1 MIRTP
6 ISAVHSGDLTL
17 KTKCQSKMPIR
28 SKTRRGELGPEWD
41 FPLWFAT
48 QGSLEGILL
57 VSPRIRERFA
67 NIQELQSTE
76 IALLRFS
83 SFTDSFS
90 SASAPV
96 QSSQGVRSLSYLK
109 RGIERCHLGV
119 TKRHRERVME
129 FGWHPI
135 S

>member
-1 MIRTP
+1 M
-6 ISAVHSGDLTL
+6 
-17 KTKCQSKMPIR
+17 KTKCHSKMPVR
-28 SKTRRGELGPEWD
+28 PQTRRGELGPEWD
-41 FPLWFAT
+41 FSLWFAT
-48 QGSLEGILL
+48 QGSLESILL

-109 RGIERCHLGV
+109 RGIERCYLGL
-119 TKRHRERVME
+119 TKRHRERVLE
-129 FGWHPI
+129 LCWHTI

>member
-1 MIRTP
+1 M
-6 ISAVHSGDLTL
+6 
-17 KTKCQSKMPIR
+17 KTKCHSKMPVR
-28 SKTRRGELGPEWD
+28 LAPEWD
-41 FPLWFAT
+41 FSLWFAT
-48 QGSLEGILL
+48 QGSLEGAQF
-57 VSPRIRERFA
+57 VSSRIRERFA

-76 IALLRFS
+76 IALLRFF

-109 RGIERCHLGV
+109 RGIERCYLGL
-119 TKRHRERVME
+119 TKRHRERVLE
-129 FGWHPI
+129 LRWHTI